1 MTQNL
6 KELSGKLKPGIM
18 RNLSLKAYKKK
29 TAEIYKKSDK
39 ADLYKSVS

>member
-18 RNLSLKAYKKK
+18 RKLSLKAYKK

-39 ADLYKSVS
+39 VDLYKSVS